1 MEYQPSNNSSWVWRR
16 ICRVKQII
24 AAGYVDGV
32 WDVQHTGYTPA
43 GCYEWLKGAGATVQW
58 FRAVWNDWV
67 VLKHQFI
74 GWLFAHGALRTND
87 KLLLYGLDIDD
98 TCYLC
103 GQAVECMNH
112 VFLGCSY
119 SNQVINW
126 LNQLSDFILPDQH
139 ILEWCVDR
147 QGSKVQKG
155 VQAAV
160 GMGAIYHVW
169 HQRNCSKNDCVLMV
183 PKRVAELIIVEVRLR
198 VRRRDE
204 KDLTIGDKDWL
215 KTMNFL

>member
-32 WDVQHTGYTPA
+32 LDVQHTGYTPA
-43 GCYEWLKGAGATVQW
+43 GCYEWLKGAGVTVQW

-67 VLKHQFI
+67 VPKHQFM
-74 GWLFAHGALRTND
+74 GWLFAHGALRIND

-98 TCYLC
+98 KCYLC
-103 GQAVECMNH
+103 GKAAKCMDH
-112 VFLGCSY
+112 VFFGCSY
-119 SNQVINW
+119 SK
-126 LNQLSDFILPDQH
+126 QH
-139 ILEWCVDR
+139 IMEWCVDR
-147 QGSKVQKG
+147 QGSKLQKG

-169 HQRNCSKNDCVLMV
+169 HQRNCSENDCVLMV
-183 PKRVAELIIVEVRLR
+183 PKRVAELIIAEIGLR

-215 KTMNFL
+215 KTMNLL